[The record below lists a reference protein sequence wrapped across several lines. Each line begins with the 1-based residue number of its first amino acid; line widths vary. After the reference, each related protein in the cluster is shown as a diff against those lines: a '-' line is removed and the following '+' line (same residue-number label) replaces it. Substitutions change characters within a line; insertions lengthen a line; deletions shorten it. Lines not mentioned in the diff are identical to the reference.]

1 MKQFLLLTLIGG
13 GIFTIGVARAQEPVS
28 TDAIYACAEIA
39 DDAQRLACYDDT
51 VGRFEAAEIA
61 GEVTTISKSEV
72 KELSRESFGFS
83 LPSLPRIM
91 MPKTGGSDVAAVD
104 KIEYAVSEVERTRS
118 NKILVTLENGQVWL
132 QTDGKRVQYSKRLGV
147 KDAVVQRAAL
157 GSYKMKLDGGTAFR
171 VKRLE

>member
-1 MKQFLLLTLIGG
+1 MKRILLLT
-13 GIFTIGVARAQEPVS
+13 IGVGFLGPWNLAQAQEPVS
-28 TDAIYACAEIA
+28 TDAIYACAEII

-51 VGRFEAAEIA
+51 VGRFEAAEKA

-72 KELSRESFGFS
+72 KELSKESFGFS

-91 MPKTGGSDVAAVD
+91 MPRSGGDDVAAVD
-104 KIEYAVSEVERTRS
+104 KIEYAVSAIERTRN
-118 NKILVTLENGQVWL
+118 NKVRVTLENGQVWI

-157 GSYKMKLDGGTAFR
+157 GSFKMKLDGGTAFR